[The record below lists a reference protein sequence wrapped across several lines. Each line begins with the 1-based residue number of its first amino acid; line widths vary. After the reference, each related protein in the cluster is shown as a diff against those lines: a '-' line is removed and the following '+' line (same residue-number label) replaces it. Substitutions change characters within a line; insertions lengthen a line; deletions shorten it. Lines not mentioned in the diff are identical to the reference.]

1 MTNTDMK
8 SSDDFIVIDNGD
20 ENYQLIMYKE
30 YSRADAAFTVENDKV
45 IFTDA
50 DVSINKNDCYSYKD
64 IDLID
69 FWEYYTSSKE
79 LDLEDNDLLLIG
91 YQYHTYSEN
100 PSGTLPGA
108 DLIYVLDNGDSSWL
122 VYSFRGVLKNN
133 DEYYCFELLDAVY
146 PYGVYDYV
154 INQEFDQFHPAFAS
168 RTGYEYPQWY
178 YDKFIEW
185 FELNKFEYQK
195 IQ

>member
-1 MTNTDMK
+1 MKNTDMK
-8 SSDDFIVIDNGD
+8 SPDDFVVIDNGN
-20 ENYQLIMYKE
+20 ENYQLIVNKE
-30 YSRADAAFTVENDKV
+30 YSEEDAAFVVDGDQ
-45 IFTDA
+45 IAFLDA
-50 DVSINKNDCYSYKD
+50 DISVNKKDCYRYKD
-64 IDLID
+64 IDLIE
-69 FWEYYTSSKE
+69 FWEFYITMNE
-79 LDLEDNDLLLIG
+79 LDLNDNDLLLVG
-91 YQYHTYSEN
+91 FQYHTYTEDASI
-100 PSGTLPGA
+100 PGA

-133 DEYYCFELLDAVY
+133 DKYYCFELLDTVY
-146 PYGVYDYV
+146 PDGVYDYV

-185 FELNKFEYQK
+185 FELNNFEYQK